1 MQGNIVV
8 KLAEKIVTQT
18 GSFLAFVG
26 GVAIIAMM
34 GLIVADVAMKYL
46 LNDPIDGTTAVV
58 AAYFMVALVFLPLA
72 HVTLTS
78 GHLFVELFTQKLSA
92 RSLRPLFTLN
102 GLLILAYLLF
112 LAVFTAIE
120 AVRRTGEGEAW
131 ETAADLMAVW
141 PSRWLL
147 PIGLLAMAAVVT
159 LNLWRHLQNKER
171 EALPKR
177 DPS

>member
-1 MQGNIVV
+1 MQGLETIIRKAGTV
-8 KLAEKIVTQT
+8 LAVI
-18 GSFLAFVG
+18 G

-34 GLIVADVAMKYL
+34 GLIVADVALKYL
-46 LNDPIDGTTAVV
+46 LNDPIYGTTAVV

-78 GHLFVELFTQKLSA
+78 GHLYVELFTQKLSE
-92 RSLRPLFTLN
+92 RQLRPLFSLN

-112 LAVFTAIE
+112 IIVFTLIE

-147 PIGLLAMAAVVT
+147 PIGLAAMAAVVAV
-159 LNLWRHLQNKER
+159 NLFRHWRDRGDKP
-171 EALPKR
+171 EAGGTEP
-177 DPS
+177 P

>member
-1 MQGNIVV
+1 MNFPETIVGKIGTV
-8 KLAEKIVTQT
+8 LALLSGI
-18 GSFLAFVG
+18 
-26 GVAIIAMM
+26 AIIGMM

-78 GHLFVELFTQKLSA
+78 GHLYVELFTQKLSA

-102 GLLILAYLLF
+102 CLLILSYLLF
-112 LAVFTAIE
+112 LVVFTLIE
-120 AVRRTGEGEAW
+120 AVRRTAEGEAW

-147 PIGLLAMAAVVT
+147 PIGLMAMAAVIF
-159 LNLWRHLQNKER
+159 LKLWRHLQYKGNL
-171 EALPKR
+171 ATAPKK
-177 DPS
+177 DQS

>member
-1 MQGNIVV
+1 MQGLETIIRKAGTV
-8 KLAEKIVTQT
+8 LAVI
-18 GSFLAFVG
+18 G

-34 GLIVADVAMKYL
+34 GLIVADVALKYL

-72 HVTLTS
+72 YVTLTS
-78 GHLFVELFTQKLSA
+78 GHLYVELFTQKLSE
-92 RSLRPLFTLN
+92 RQLRPLFSLN

-112 LAVFTAIE
+112 IIVFTLIE

-147 PIGLLAMAAVVT
+147 PIGLAAMAAVVAV
-159 LNLWRHLQNKER
+159 NLFRHWRDRGDKP
-171 EALPKR
+171 EAGGTEP
-177 DPS
+177 P

>member
-1 MQGNIVV
+1 MQGLETIIRKAGTV
-8 KLAEKIVTQT
+8 LAVI
-18 GSFLAFVG
+18 G

-34 GLIVADVAMKYL
+34 GLIVADVALKYL

-78 GHLFVELFTQKLSA
+78 GHLYVELFTQKLSE
-92 RSLRPLFTLN
+92 RQLRPLFSLN

-112 LAVFTAIE
+112 IIVFTLIE

-147 PIGLLAMAAVVT
+147 PIGLAAMAAVVAV
-159 LNLWRHLQNKER
+159 NLFRHWRDRGDKP
-171 EALPKR
+171 EAGGTEP
-177 DPS
+177 P

>member
-1 MQGNIVV
+1 MNTF
-8 KLAEKIVTQT
+8 EKSVNKIGTV
-18 GSFLAFVG
+18 LAFIG
-26 GVAIIAMM
+26 GVAIICMM
-34 GLIVADVAMKYL
+34 GLIVIDVAMKYL
-46 LNDPIDGTTAVV
+46 LNNPIDGTTAIV

-102 GLLILAYLLF
+102 GLLILSYLLF
-112 LAVFTAIE
+112 LAIFTAIE

-147 PIGLLAMAAVVT
+147 PIGLLAMGAVVII
-159 LNLWRHLQNKER
+159 NLWRHLHNRKKDELLR
-171 EALPKR
+171 K